1 MRIAVLDDY
10 QACAQ
15 ALADWSTVRKHA
27 EVHFIAR
34 PFDGEADVIATLV
47 DFDVLCLM
55 RERTP
60 FPREVLSR
68 LSNLKHVV
76 LTGRRSQ
83 TLDIPYLLERGI
95 GIDYTGAGPAQHATP
110 EIAIGL
116 MLALARNIPTGD
128 RLMKAGQWLE
138 HAPLGI
144 VLHGKTLG
152 VIGLGKVGTRVAE
165 IAKAI
170 GMRVIAWSPN
180 LTRER
185 ARQADVDFC
194 ATKRD
199 LLAEA
204 DVVSLHLVLAPST
217 TATLTADDFAL
228 MKPTA
233 LLINTARGPLI
244 EETALVNALSK
255 NGIAGAALDVFD
267 REPLPPDH
275 PLRSLPNCILLPHF
289 GYVTREIYAVF
300 YRETVEALERYLA
313 LTGAIE
319 PHA

>member
-1 MRIAVLDDY
+1 MRIAVLDDN
-10 QACAQ
+10 QSCARD
-15 ALADWSTVRKHA
+15 LADWSTVRKHS

-34 PFDGEADVIATLV
+34 PFDSETDVIASLS

-55 RERTP
+55 RERTA

-116 MLALARNIPTGD
+116 MFALARNIPIGD
-128 RLMKAGQWLE
+128 RLMKSGEWLE
-138 HAPLGI
+138 HAPLGT

-165 IAKAI
+165 IARAI

-185 ARQADVDFC
+185 ARQADVDFR

-204 DVVSLHLVLAPST
+204 DVVSLHLVLAPPT
-217 TATLTADDFAL
+217 TPTLTADDLAH

-233 LLINTARGPLI
+233 LLINTARGPLV
-244 EETALVNALSK
+244 EETALIKALSN

-275 PLRSLPNCILLPHF
+275 PLRSLRNCILLPHF
-289 GYVTREIYAVF
+289 GYVTREIYEVF

-313 LTGAIE
+313 RTAAIE
-319 PHA
+319 THA